1 MPRVKHYDKRIKN
14 HSSSAPSRTIVSIM
28 KHTILTSLIVASL
41 MTGSL
46 SVRAELNLEL
56 PDMNVPDLG
65 DPASS
70 ALSSTEETT
79 LGLKLLREL
88 RGSKPIIEDPELS
101 GWLRALGNRL
111 ATQASGSGN
120 FYFLIVKDP
129 SINAY
134 AMPGGVIVI
143 HSGLI
148 LNTQSESELASVMAH
163 EIAHVTQRHLA
174 RMMAGN
180 KNSPLVTG
188 LGVLAGAAA
197 ASQSPDAAQAIIT
210 GTIAAQAHK
219 QLAFSQQMESEAD
232 RVGLRIL
239 SNAGLDPKA
248 MPTFFEKLDRRT
260 NDLYGDITQ
269 YLRTHPLTIDRISD
283 TRTRAN
289 QLAQRTPQEDSDYL
303 YAREKLR
310 VLTQPSSPAITQ
322 GNPQLTQ
329 YAQAIRQLRSGN
341 AQGVLQTLGTQSK
354 HLPTALLIAQALNAT
369 HHYAET
375 EKLLTPL
382 SNTYPGQDGIL
393 TLLAEARLSSKQAE
407 PAWQLLKR
415 DHLHEQTSLEFLE
428 TRQRAAEQAGQTA
441 EAYRTAAERSLRM
454 GEYKQASAIL
464 EQASRLPG
472 TPAPTQARL
481 QAMAQDIKRTET
493 RAKQIKK

>member
-1 MPRVKHYDKRIKN
+1 
-14 HSSSAPSRTIVSIM
+14 M
-28 KHTILTSLIVASL
+28 KHAILTSLMITSL

-46 SVRAELNLEL
+46 PASAELDLKL

-65 DPASS
+65 GAANS
-70 ALSSTEETT
+70 ALGNAEETEM
-79 LGLKLLREL
+79 GLKMVRKL

-111 ATQASGSGN
+111 ATQAPGSGN
-120 FYFLIVKDP
+120 FYFLILKDP

-134 AMPGGVIVI
+134 AMSGGVIVI

-148 LNTQSESELASVMAH
+148 LNSQSESELAGVMAH
-163 EIAHVTQRHLA
+163 EIAHVTQHHIA
-174 RMMAGN
+174 RMMAG
-180 KNSPLVTG
+180 KSSTLVTG

-197 ASQSPDAAQAIIT
+197 ASKSPDAAQAIIT
-210 GTIAAQAHK
+210 GTMAT
-219 QLAFSQQMESEAD
+219 QLHQQRVFSQQMESEAD

-239 SNAGLDPKA
+239 SSAGFDPKA
-248 MPTFFEKLDRRT
+248 MPTFLEKLDRRT

-269 YLRTHPLTIDRISD
+269 YLRSHPLTIDRISD

-289 QLAQRTPQEDSDYL
+289 QLAKQSYHEDSDYL

-310 VLTQPSSPAITQ
+310 ALTQPSSPAVTQ
-322 GNPQLTQ
+322 GNAQLTQ
-329 YAQAIRQLRSGN
+329 YAQAARQLRSGN
-341 AQGVLQTLGTQSK
+341 AQAVLQTLGAQSQ
-354 HLPTALLIAQALNAT
+354 HLPTALLIAQALNDT
-369 HHYAET
+369 HRYAET

-382 SNTYPGQDGIL
+382 ANTYPGQDGIL
-393 TLLAEARLSSKQAE
+393 TLLAEALLANKQADQ
-407 PAWQLLKR
+407 AWQLLSR
-415 DHLHEQTSLEFLE
+415 TQLHEQTSLEFLE
-428 TRQRAAEQAGQTA
+428 IRQRAAEQAGQTI

-472 TPAPTQARL
+472 TPAPTQARF
-481 QAMAQDIKRTET
+481 QAMAQDIKRTEKRT
-493 RAKQIKK
+493 EQID